1 MTGVQTCALPISG
14 AVRKTQAPVRQD
26 AAGTEQAAQRQG
38 RKSVLVVDDALT
50 VRNSL
55 QELLT
60 DAGFDTGTAKDGME
74 AVSMLDTLKPDIVLT
89 DLEMPNMNGI
99 ELTSYIRNKEETKNL
114 PVIMITSRSL
124 EKHRALAD
132 SAGVNQYITKPYNDN
147 DLLKVINKALATAA

>member
-1 MTGVQTCALPISG
+1 M
-14 AVRKTQAPVRQD
+14 
-26 AAGTEQAAQRQG
+26 
-38 RKSVLVVDDALT
+38 LVVDDALT

-74 AVSMLDTLKPDIVLT
+74 AASMLDTLKPDIVLT

-147 DLLKVINKALATAA
+147 DLPKPGRGRRGPDPCGRRRSQGC

>member
-1 MTGVQTCALPISG
+1 M
-14 AVRKTQAPVRQD
+14 
-26 AAGTEQAAQRQG
+26 
-38 RKSVLVVDDALT
+38 LVVDDALT

-124 EKHRALAD
+124 KKHQALAD

-147 DLLKVINKALATAA
+147 DLLKVINRALATAA